1 MRKEILMLSVKS
13 VNQYYGNN
21 HILWDIN
28 LELYR
33 GQCTCLI
40 GRDGV
45 GKTTL
50 INCIMGHLPVKSG
63 TISWQSANEEPQS
76 LLHFPVETRAKM
88 GIGYVPQG
96 RQIFSQMSVDE
107 NLQIAM
113 MAGRNKTRRVP
124 EQVYELFPLLKEMG
138 ARKAGELDEN
148 QQQQL
153 AIGRALVQE
162 PELLILD
169 EPTEHATEAMSA
181 SMSNI
186 IHRLNRDLSLTLLLV
201 GHQLPFIRTVADR
214 FCLLDDGRNVAQGT
228 LAELNEGLVKNHLTV

>member
-1 MRKEILMLSVKS
+1 MLSVKS
-13 VNQYYGNN
+13 VNQYYGQK

-33 GQCTCLI
+33 GQCTGLI
-40 GRDGV
+40 GRNGV

-63 TISWQSANEEPQS
+63 AIFWQSANEEPQS
-76 LLHFPVETRAKM
+76 LLNLPVESRAQM

-113 MAGRNKTRRVP
+113 ISSRNKTRRVP
-124 EQVYELFPLLKEMG
+124 EQVYDLFPVLKEMG
-138 ARKAGELDEN
+138 ARKAGELDES

-153 AIGRALVQE
+153 AISRALVQQ

-169 EPTEHATEAMSA
+169 EPTEHTSAAMA
-181 SMSNI
+181 ANMGNI
-186 IHRLNRDLSLTLLLV
+186 IHRLNRDLGLTLLLV
-201 GHQLPFIRTVADR
+201 GHKLPFIRTVADR
-214 FCLLDDGRNVAQGT
+214 FCLVDGGRNVAQGT
-228 LAELNEGLVKNHLTV
+228 LAQLDDTLVKNYLTV

>member
-1 MRKEILMLSVKS
+1 MLSVKS
-13 VNQYYGNN
+13 VNQYYGQK

-33 GQCTCLI
+33 GQCTGLI
-40 GRDGV
+40 GRNGV

-63 TISWQSANEEPQS
+63 AIFWQSANEEPQS
-76 LLHFPVETRAKM
+76 LLNLPVESRAQM

-113 MAGRNKTRRVP
+113 MSSRNKTRRVP
-124 EQVYELFPLLKEMG
+124 EQVYDLFPVLKEMG
-138 ARKAGELDEN
+138 SRKAGELDES

-153 AIGRALVQE
+153 AISRALVQQ

-169 EPTEHATEAMSA
+169 EPTEHTSAAMA
-181 SMSNI
+181 ANMGNI
-186 IHRLNRDLSLTLLLV
+186 IHRLNRDLGLTLLLV
-201 GHQLPFIRTVADR
+201 GHKLPFIRSVADR
-214 FCLLDDGRNVAQGT
+214 FCLVDGGRNVAQGT
-228 LAELNEGLVKNHLTV
+228 LAQLDDTLVKNYLTF

>member
-1 MRKEILMLSVKS
+1 MLSVKS
-13 VNQYYGNN
+13 VNQYYGQK

-40 GRDGV
+40 GRNGV

-50 INCIMGHLPVKSG
+50 VNCIMGHLPVKSG
-63 TISWQSANEEPQS
+63 AISWQSRDEEPQS
-76 LLHFPVETRAKM
+76 LLNLPVESRAQM

-113 MAGRNKTRRVP
+113 MASRNKTRRVP
-124 EQVYELFPLLKEMG
+124 EEVYDLFPTLKEMG
-138 ARKAGELDEN
+138 ARKAGELDES

-153 AIGRALVQE
+153 AISRALVQE

-169 EPTEHATEAMSA
+169 EPTEHTSA
-181 SMSNI
+181 SMAANMGNI
-186 IHRLNRDLSLTLLLV
+186 IHRLNRDLGLTLLLV
-201 GHQLPFIRTVADR
+201 GHKLPFIRSVADR
-214 FCLLDDGRNVAQGT
+214 FCLVDGGRDVAQGT
-228 LAELNEGLVKNHLTV
+228 LAQLDDQLIKNYLTV

>member
-1 MRKEILMLSVKS
+1 MLSVKS
-13 VNQYYGNN
+13 VNQYYGQN

-40 GRDGV
+40 GRNGV

-63 TISWQSANEEPQS
+63 TISWQSANAEPQS
-76 LLHFPVETRAKM
+76 LLNLPVETRALM

-124 EQVYELFPLLKEMG
+124 EAVYELFPVLKERG
-138 ARKAGELDEN
+138 VHKAGELDEN
-148 QQQQL
+148 Q
-153 AIGRALVQE
+153 RSEVHTSE
-162 PELLILD
+162 
-169 EPTEHATEAMSA
+169 
-181 SMSNI
+181 
-186 IHRLNRDLSLTLLLV
+186 
-201 GHQLPFIRTVADR
+201 
-214 FCLLDDGRNVAQGT
+214 
-228 LAELNEGLVKNHLTV
+228 

>member
-1 MRKEILMLSVKS
+1 MLSVKS
-13 VNQYYGNN
+13 VNQYYGQN

-40 GRDGV
+40 GRNGV

-63 TISWQSANEEPQS
+63 TIFWQSANEEPQS
-76 LLHFPVETRAKM
+76 LLNLPVETRALM

-96 RQIFSQMSVDE
+96 RQIFSQMSVNE

-124 EQVYELFPLLKEMG
+124 EQVYELFPDLKEWG
-138 ARKAGELDEN
+138 ARKAGELDES

-153 AIGRALVQE
+153 AISRALVQE

-169 EPTEHATEAMSA
+169 EPTEHTSAAMA
-181 SMSNI
+181 ANMGNI
-186 IHRLNRDLSLTLLLV
+186 IHRLNRDLGLTLLLV
-201 GHQLPFIRTVADR
+201 GHKLPFIRTVADR
-214 FCLLDDGRNVAQGT
+214 FCLLDGGRNVAQGT
-228 LAELNEGLVKNHLTV
+228 LAELDDGLVKNYLTV

>member
-1 MRKEILMLSVKS
+1 MLSVKS
-13 VNQYYGNN
+13 VNQYYGQK

-33 GQCTCLI
+33 GQCTGLI
-40 GRDGV
+40 GKNGV

-63 TISWQSANEEPQS
+63 AIFWQSANEEPQS
-76 LLHFPVETRAKM
+76 LLNLPVESRAQM

-113 MAGRNKTRRVP
+113 MSSRNKTRRVP
-124 EQVYELFPLLKEMG
+124 EQVYDLFPVLKEMG
-138 ARKAGELDEN
+138 ARKAGELDES

-153 AIGRALVQE
+153 AISRALVQQ

-169 EPTEHATEAMSA
+169 EPTEHTSAAMA
-181 SMSNI
+181 ANMGNI
-186 IHRLNRDLSLTLLLV
+186 IHRLNRDLGLTLLLV
-201 GHQLPFIRTVADR
+201 GHKLPFIRTVADR
-214 FCLLDDGRNVAQGT
+214 FCLVDGGRNVAQGT
-228 LAELNEGLVKNHLTV
+228 LAQLDDTLVKDYLTF

>member
-1 MRKEILMLSVKS
+1 MLSVKS
-13 VNQYYGNN
+13 VNQYYGQK

-40 GRDGV
+40 GRNGV

-50 INCIMGHLPVKSG
+50 VNCIMGHLPVKSG
-63 TISWQSANEEPQS
+63 AISWQSRDEEPQS
-76 LLHFPVETRAKM
+76 LLNLPVESRAQM

-113 MAGRNKTRRVP
+113 MASRNKTRRVP
-124 EQVYELFPLLKEMG
+124 EEVYDLFPALKEMG
-138 ARKAGELDEN
+138 TRKAGELDES

-153 AIGRALVQE
+153 AISRALVQE

-169 EPTEHATEAMSA
+169 EPTEHTSA
-181 SMSNI
+181 SMAANMGNI
-186 IHRLNRDLSLTLLLV
+186 IHRLNRDLGLTLLLV
-201 GHQLPFIRTVADR
+201 GHKLPFIRSVADR
-214 FCLLDDGRNVAQGT
+214 FCLVDGGRDVAQGT
-228 LAELNEGLVKNHLTV
+228 LAQLDDQLIKNYLTV

>member
-1 MRKEILMLSVKS
+1 MLSVKS
-13 VNQYYGNN
+13 VNQYYGQK

-40 GRDGV
+40 GRNGV

-63 TISWQSANEEPQS
+63 AISWQSRNEEPQS
-76 LLHFPVETRAKM
+76 LLNLPVESRAQM

-113 MAGRNKTRRVP
+113 MASRNKTRRVP
-124 EQVYELFPLLKEMG
+124 EEVYDLFPALKEMG
-138 ARKAGELDEN
+138 TRKAGELDES

-153 AIGRALVQE
+153 AISRALVQE

-169 EPTEHATEAMSA
+169 EPTEHTSA
-181 SMSNI
+181 SMAANMGNI
-186 IHRLNRDLSLTLLLV
+186 IHRLNRDLGLTLLLV
-201 GHQLPFIRTVADR
+201 GHKLPFIRSVADR
-214 FCLLDDGRNVAQGT
+214 FCLVDGGRDVAQGT
-228 LAELNEGLVKNHLTV
+228 LAQLDDQLIKNYLTV

>member
-1 MRKEILMLSVKS
+1 MLSVKS
-13 VNQYYGNN
+13 VNQYYGQK

-33 GQCTCLI
+33 GQCTGLI
-40 GRDGV
+40 GRNGV

-63 TISWQSANEEPQS
+63 AIFWQSANEEPQS
-76 LLHFPVETRAKM
+76 LLNLPVESRAQM

-113 MAGRNKTRRVP
+113 MSSRNKTRRVP
-124 EQVYELFPLLKEMG
+124 EQVYDLFPVLKEMG
-138 ARKAGELDEN
+138 ARKAGELDES

-153 AIGRALVQE
+153 AISRALVQQ

-169 EPTEHATEAMSA
+169 EPTEHTSAAMA
-181 SMSNI
+181 ANMGHI
-186 IHRLNRDLSLTLLLV
+186 IHRLNRDLGLTLLLV
-201 GHQLPFIRTVADR
+201 GHKLPFIRSVADR
-214 FCLLDDGRNVAQGT
+214 FCLVEGGRNVAQGT
-228 LAELNEGLVKNHLTV
+228 LAQLDDTLVKNYLTF

>member
-1 MRKEILMLSVKS
+1 MLSVKS
-13 VNQYYGNN
+13 VNQYYGQK

-40 GRDGV
+40 GRNGV

-50 INCIMGHLPVKSG
+50 VNCIMGHLPVKSG
-63 TISWQSANEEPQS
+63 AISWQSRDEEPQS
-76 LLHFPVETRAKM
+76 LLNLPVESRAQM

-113 MAGRNKTRRVP
+113 MASRNKTRRVP
-124 EQVYELFPLLKEMG
+124 EEVYDLFPALKEMG
-138 ARKAGELDEN
+138 TRKAGELDES

-153 AIGRALVQE
+153 AISRALVQE

-169 EPTEHATEAMSA
+169 EPTEHTTA
-181 SMSNI
+181 SMAANMGNI
-186 IHRLNRDLSLTLLLV
+186 IHRLNRDLGLTLLLV
-201 GHQLPFIRTVADR
+201 GHKLPFIRSVADR
-214 FCLLDDGRNVAQGT
+214 FCLVDGGRDVAQGT
-228 LAELNEGLVKNHLTV
+228 LAQLDDQLIKNYLTV